1 MFDPIPG
8 TSGTYVNFQVI
19 EVTGFGSEALK
30 KKLSVTNVAVKWEIE
45 KKKKGLGI
53 SEKRDEMLR
62 AEIAELMPKLQMEYF
77 IIEGSRLLIPAGY
90 WYLVEKLSGNLN
102 TDVIPIYSERARDYQ
117 RLAVGNA
124 MKYKR
129 ATIVAATGTGKSLMI
144 YDLCKS
150 FVAAG
155 KRVCIIVPTVDLISQ
170 MYNQLK
176 EDFNVSGAGG
186 KFKYK
191 VGNDVLVTT
200 PITAMQYIDR
210 YQVVTIDEAH
220 HSPASTWF
228 RLGFAAKEAE
238 YFYGLTATPVR
249 SDNLEIGIHAW
260 CGPVVINL
268 DAAWGIENKWLVPT
282 EVTIVKI
289 GGLRP
294 LPDSI
299 QSIVAYGI
307 AMKTE
312 KAQAAI
318 YKIIASLLRKGHKV
332 MVLMATVKA
341 GEALAVYCKRQGLEF
356 SVAHAGFRAPFY
368 AFKKGDTNLLVG
380 NHKLFGEGVDVPN
393 ITAVLNCCNIKS
405 ESLTRQ
411 IVGRAVRLYP
421 GKEKA
426 IVVDVV
432 LPNYQQF
439 KRSADFRKAIYKT
452 ITESIKEVTVE

>member
-1 MFDPIPG
+1 MFEAILG
-8 TSGTYVNFQVI
+8 TSGTYLNFQTV
-19 EVTGFGSEALK
+19 EVTGHGLPELK
-30 KKLSVTNVAVKWEIE
+30 KTLTVINTAVKWEIE
-45 KKKKGLGI
+45 QKKKGLGI
-53 SEKRDEMLR
+53 SEKRDDYLN
-62 AEIAELMPKLQMEYF
+62 AEIAELAAKLKVEYF
-77 IIEGSRLLIPAGY
+77 IEENGKVFIPAGY
-90 WYLVEKLSGNLN
+90 WYLMERIAGHKN
-102 TDVIPIYSERARDYQ
+102 TDVVPVFSDHARNYQ
-117 RLAVGNA
+117 KEAVSKA
-124 MKYKR
+124 LEFKR
-129 ATIVAATGTGKSLMI
+129 ATIVAGTGLGKSLMI
-144 YDLCKS
+144 FDICKS

-170 MYNQLK
+170 MYNQMK
-176 EDFNVSGAGG
+176 DHFNVSGAGG

-200 PITAMQYIDR
+200 PVTAMQYVDR
-210 YQVVTIDEAH
+210 YHTVITDETH
-220 HSPASTWF
+220 HIAAATWF
-228 RLGFAAKEAE
+228 RLGFAAKQAE

-249 SDNLEIGIHAW
+249 SDNLEIALPAW

-268 DAAWGIENKWLVPT
+268 DAAWGISNGWLVPT

-289 GGLRP
+289 AGLKP
-294 LPDSI
+294 LPDNL
-299 QSIVAYGI
+299 QSIVAYGY

-318 YKIIASLLRKGHKV
+318 YKLIAALLKKGHKV
-332 MVLMATVKA
+332 MVLLATVKA
-341 GEALAVYCKRQGLEF
+341 GEALALYCKRQGLEF

-368 AFKKGDTNLLVG
+368 AFKKGDTDLLVG

-393 ITAVLNCCNIKS
+393 ITAVINCCNIKS

-432 LPNYQQF
+432 LPNYMQF
-439 KRSADFRKAIYKT
+439 RRSADFRKTIYKT
-452 ITESIKEVTVE
+452 ITSSIKEITVE